1 MCKNKGITTST
12 TTKKISQQI
21 TLIKFNYL
29 GLLKLTSAWLN
40 MYLTPEKGKSILFYL
55 KKQIPPMYF
64 FVDCVK
70 TVIILSSQ
78 IDNGLHQK
86 EKVRTCT
93 NFGKTLSF

>member
-1 MCKNKGITTST
+1 
-12 TTKKISQQI
+12 
-21 TLIKFNYL
+21 
-29 GLLKLTSAWLN
+29 
-40 MYLTPEKGKSILFYL
+40 
-55 KKQIPPMYF
+55 MYF

>member
-1 MCKNKGITTST
+1 MWLKNKGITTST
-12 TTKKISQQI
+12 TTKKNQFALQI

-29 GLLKLTSAWLN
+29 SLLKLTSAWLN
-40 MYLTPEKGKSILFYL
+40 KYLTPEKRKSILFYL
-55 KKQIPPMYF
+55 KKQTTPPMYF

-86 EKVRTCT
+86 EK
-93 NFGKTLSF
+93 KK

>member
-1 MCKNKGITTST
+1 MVEQVFDTRKMQVHFILS
-12 TTKKISQQI
+12 
-21 TLIKFNYL
+21 
-29 GLLKLTSAWLN
+29 
-40 MYLTPEKGKSILFYL
+40 EKTDN
-55 KKQIPPMYF
+55 PPMYF

-86 EKVRTCT
+86 EKKKVRTCT